1 MYLFWLVSQTI
12 GMHSNLIML
21 MFISCIVLSV
31 GMTLYLSLILTLLTL
46 GACAS
51 EGYSSWSVCVCL
63 SVCLSGRDKPLR
75 SLTPARY
82 SAYRL

>member
-1 MYLFWLVSQTI
+1 MNKIIEPIVRDIKKLEEVRLYVHARHKCK
-12 GMHSNLIML
+12 GKLINT
-21 MFISCIVLSV
+21 CHGTVL
-31 GMTLYLSLILTLLTL
+31 LLTL

-63 SVCLSGRDKPLR
+63 SGRDKLLR